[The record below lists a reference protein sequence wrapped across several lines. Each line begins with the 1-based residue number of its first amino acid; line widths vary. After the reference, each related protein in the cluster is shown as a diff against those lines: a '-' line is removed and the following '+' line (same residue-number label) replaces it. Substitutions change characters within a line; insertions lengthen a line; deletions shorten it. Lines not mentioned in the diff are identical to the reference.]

1 MDEDCG
7 MENTVGVE
15 VEVLDAVVPQKAFEE
30 IAGRQRESAL
40 REAREHWNLILALL
54 HGVRVPGGGPPTVHL
69 LLTDES
75 TVEESQQI
83 LGLHLRFFPLAA
95 WIWQRWRHR
104 LRCSCGSPGGLFA
117 APLLPGG
124 LRRLGRRWLHSPS

>member
-75 TVEESQQI
+75 AVEESQQI
-83 LGLHLRFFPLAA
+83 LGLHLRFFSTRGLDLAA
-95 WIWQRWRHR
+95 VETSAALLLWQPRRP
-104 LRCSCGSPGGLFA
+104 LRGPSSS
-117 APLLPGG
+117 
-124 LRRLGRRWLHSPS
+124 RRSS